1 MHRWCTPPAMSNLY
15 RCYRTVSTL
24 DRQQW
29 AEPQGEQQHSW
40 FFAKSWKLFFFLKKK
55 TKKFYIIP
63 SYVSVDLIEHT
74 HTWVPVWA
82 HLNDASK
89 VMSWSCKYCSQTPT
103 ICFFFERRTSL
114 SRSLLFFGCFFGR
127 CELSCLHPRIQRILV
142 QCCRSRFRACSHIA
156 CVGMS
161 YQTS

>member
-15 RCYRTVSTL
+15 RCCRTVSTL
-24 DRQQW
+24 DHQQW

-40 FFAKSWKLFFFLKKK
+40 FFAKSWKKLSFFLKKK
-55 TKKFYIIP
+55 QSYIIP

-103 ICFFFERRTSL
+103 ICFFFWAANQPEQIITFFL
-114 SRSLLFFGCFFGR
+114 LLFWSMWVV
-127 CELSCLHPRIQRILV
+127 LSSPKDTTNT
-142 QCCRSRFRACSHIA
+142 CS
-156 CVGMS
+156 MLPF
-161 YQTS
+161 